1 MSFNIGLSALA
12 AAQQDINVTGN
23 NIANAGTHGFKG
35 SRASFGDVYAAS
47 ILGGGQMQQG
57 SGVALQEI
65 KQNFNQGN
73 ISFTDSTLDL
83 AINGEGFFILRSES
97 GVAYTRAG
105 SFGTDNE
112 GYVVNG
118 LGDRLQ
124 GFAPSPT
131 GQATG
136 GGPLTD
142 LRVTTGELQPR
153 PTSAVESVINVDAA
167 AAPSTVV
174 GSTLASN
181 AGQGGAPQQANNN
194 GYQATTLQV
203 VGSDR
208 QVRQINIAENASA
221 NAVAQTL
228 SGIQG
233 VTARGTTVAY
243 IDSIDA
249 TTEFRLNGRDF
260 IATGGD
266 AAGLE
271 DLAQTINAELHNVS
285 ARVVDDTIE
294 IIHSTGADLRF
305 VVTAGP
311 LGLAGASRDQTTD
324 QYEPGTFTTL
334 TVDETYTV
342 GGLVDITMDENV
354 SIAAAEFDTDGNP
367 VNYDDTIFGT
377 GIDTEGHLAGVPFE
391 TNQFDPRNPDT
402 YYRSTAVSVYDTVGS
417 QHALSMYF
425 VKERPDD
432 AGNTNLWSVYFQIDG
447 EDIGYDPNSPDG
459 EPVLAR
465 YDLIFDET
473 GRYDTNQPPIVITN
487 WHPTAADGRRLGA
500 GPVPGD
506 PNVTD
511 QLNNSNFSIDLSGL
525 TAFGGDF
532 SVQANNQD
540 GYAKGQL
547 TGLEVNGRGMV
558 SARFSNGK
566 SQVLGEV
573 ALANFA
579 NAGGLANVGGTR
591 FAETSESGSASVSGA
606 GTAGLGAIQSGA
618 LEDSNVDLPT
628 QLVQLIIA
636 QRNYQA
642 AAQVISATDNV
653 TQTIIN
659 L

>member
-23 NIANAGTHGFKG
+23 NIANAGTTGFKG
-35 SRASFGDVYAAS
+35 ARASFGDVYAAS
-47 ILGGGQMQQG
+47 VLGGGRMQQG

-83 AINGEGFFILRSES
+83 AINGEGFFVLRSES

-112 GYVVNG
+112 GYVVNA

-124 GFAPSPT
+124 GFAPSAA

-153 PTSAVESVINVDAA
+153 PTTAIESVINLDAGA
-167 AAPSTVV
+167 LPSTVV
-174 GSTLASN
+174 GSTLVSN
-181 AGQGGAPQQANNN
+181 GGQGGAPQQANSN

-203 VGSDR
+203 VGADR
-208 QVRQINIAENASA
+208 QSRLISIPENASA

-228 SGIQG
+228 SGVQG
-233 VTARGTTVAY
+233 ISARGTTVAFL
-243 IDSIDA
+243 SNVA
-249 TTEFRLNGRDF
+249 AGTEFRLNGRDF
-260 IATGGD
+260 ESTAGD
-266 AAGLE
+266 LDE
-271 DLAQTINAELHNVS
+271 LAQMINAEMHNVS
-285 ARVVDDTIE
+285 ARVVGTSIE
-294 IIHSTGADLRF
+294 VTHATGADLRI
-305 VVTAGP
+305 VSTAGSLDLASAARDP
-311 LGLAGASRDQTTD
+311 LTDEFTEGAATTMLA
-324 QYEPGTFTTL
+324 
-334 TVDETYTV
+334 DETYTV
-342 GGLVDITMDENV
+342 GGFVDITMDERV
-354 SIAAAEFDTDGNP
+354 SMVAADVDLDGNP
-367 VNYDDTIFGT
+367 VNYIDTIFGDDIDVPGALN
-377 GIDTEGHLAGVPFE
+377 GIPFE
-391 TNQFDPRNPDT
+391 TNQFDPNDPNT
-402 YYRSTAVSVYDTVGS
+402 YYRSTAVSVYDTVGT
-417 QHALSMYF
+417 QHSLSMYF

-432 AGNTNLWSVYFQIDG
+432 AGNTNLWSVYFQVDG
-447 EDIGYDPNSPDG
+447 QDIGYDPNSPDG

-473 GRYDTNQPPIVITN
+473 GRYDINQQPIVITN
-487 WHPTAADGRRLGA
+487 WHPTAADGRRVGA
-500 GPVPGD
+500 GPEPGN
-506 PNVTD
+506 PNATD
-511 QLNNSNFSIDLSGL
+511 LLTNSNFTIDLSGL

-547 TGLEVNGRGMV
+547 TGLEVNDRGLV

-579 NAGGLANVGGTR
+579 NPGGLANIGGTR

-606 GTAGLGAIQSGA
+606 GTAGLGSIQSGA

-642 AAQVISATDNV
+642 AAQVISATDNI

>member
-23 NIANAGTHGFKG
+23 NIANAGTTGFKG
-35 SRASFGDVYAAS
+35 ARASFGDVYAAS
-47 ILGGGQMQQG
+47 VLGGGRMQQG

-83 AINGEGFFILRSES
+83 AINGEGFFVLRSES

-112 GYVVNG
+112 GYVVNA

-124 GFAPSPT
+124 GFAPSAA

-153 PTSAVESVINVDAA
+153 PTTAIESVINLDAGA
-167 AAPSTVV
+167 LPSTVV
-174 GSTLASN
+174 GSRLVSN
-181 AGQGGAPQQANNN
+181 GGQGGAPQQANSN

-203 VGSDR
+203 VGADR
-208 QVRQINIAENASA
+208 QSRLISIPENASA

-228 SGIQG
+228 SGVQG
-233 VTARGTTVAY
+233 ISARGTTVAFL
-243 IDSIDA
+243 SNVA
-249 TTEFRLNGRDF
+249 AGTEFRLNGRDF
-260 IATGGD
+260 ESTAGD
-266 AAGLE
+266 LDE
-271 DLAQTINAELHNVS
+271 LAQMINAEMHNVS
-285 ARVVDDTIE
+285 ARVVGTSIE
-294 IIHSTGADLRF
+294 VTHATGADLRI
-305 VVTAGP
+305 VSTAGSLDLASAARDP
-311 LGLAGASRDQTTD
+311 LTDEFTEGAATTMLA
-324 QYEPGTFTTL
+324 
-334 TVDETYTV
+334 DETYTV
-342 GGLVDITMDENV
+342 GGFVDITMDERV
-354 SIAAAEFDTDGNP
+354 SIVAADVDLDGNP
-367 VNYDDTIFGT
+367 VNYIDTIFGDDIDVPGALN
-377 GIDTEGHLAGVPFE
+377 GIPFE
-391 TNQFDPRNPDT
+391 TNQFDPNDPNT
-402 YYRSTAVSVYDTVGS
+402 YYRSTAVSVYDTVGT
-417 QHALSMYF
+417 QHSLSMYF
-425 VKERPDD
+425 VKERSDD
-432 AGNTNLWSVYFQIDG
+432 AGNTNLWSVYFQVDG
-447 EDIGYDPNSPDG
+447 QDIGYDPNSPDG

-473 GRYDTNQPPIVITN
+473 GRYDINQQPIVITN
-487 WHPTAADGRRLGA
+487 WHPTAADGRRVGA
-500 GPVPGD
+500 GPEPGN
-506 PNVTD
+506 PNATD
-511 QLNNSNFSIDLSGL
+511 LLTNSNFTIDLSGL

-547 TGLEVNGRGMV
+547 TGLEVNDRGLV

-579 NAGGLANVGGTR
+579 NPGGLANIGGTR

-606 GTAGLGAIQSGA
+606 GTAGLGSIQSGA

-642 AAQVISATDNV
+642 AAQVISATDNI

>member
-23 NIANAGTHGFKG
+23 NIANAGTTGFKG
-35 SRASFGDVYAAS
+35 ARASFGDVYAAS
-47 ILGGGQMQQG
+47 VLGGGRMQQG

-83 AINGEGFFILRSES
+83 AINGEGFFVLRSES

-112 GYVVNG
+112 GYVVNA

-124 GFAPSPT
+124 GFAPSAA

-153 PTSAVESVINVDAA
+153 PTTAIESVINLDAGA
-167 AAPSTVV
+167 LPSTVV
-174 GSTLASN
+174 GSTLVSN
-181 AGQGGAPQQANNN
+181 GGQGGAPQQANSN

-203 VGSDR
+203 VGADR
-208 QVRQINIAENASA
+208 QSRLISIPENGSA

-228 SGIQG
+228 SGVQG
-233 VTARGTTVAY
+233 ISARGTTVAFL
-243 IDSIDA
+243 SNVA
-249 TTEFRLNGRDF
+249 AGTEFRLNGRDF
-260 IATGGD
+260 ESTAGD
-266 AAGLE
+266 LDE
-271 DLAQTINAELHNVS
+271 LAQMINAEMHNVS
-285 ARVVDDTIE
+285 ARVVGTSIE
-294 IIHSTGADLRF
+294 VTHATGADLRI
-305 VVTAGP
+305 VSTAGSLDLASAARDP
-311 LGLAGASRDQTTD
+311 LTDEFTEGAATTMLA
-324 QYEPGTFTTL
+324 
-334 TVDETYTV
+334 DETYTV
-342 GGLVDITMDENV
+342 GGFVDITMDERV
-354 SIAAAEFDTDGNP
+354 SMVAADVDLDGNP
-367 VNYDDTIFGT
+367 VNYIDTIFGDDIDVPGALN
-377 GIDTEGHLAGVPFE
+377 GIPFE
-391 TNQFDPRNPDT
+391 TNQFDPNDPNT
-402 YYRSTAVSVYDTVGS
+402 YYRSTAVSVYDTVGT
-417 QHALSMYF
+417 QHSLSMYF

-432 AGNTNLWSVYFQIDG
+432 AGNTNLWSVYFQVDG
-447 EDIGYDPNSPDG
+447 QDIGYDPNSPDG

-473 GRYDTNQPPIVITN
+473 GRYDINQQPIVITN
-487 WHPTAADGRRLGA
+487 WHPTAADGRRVGA
-500 GPVPGD
+500 GPEPGN
-506 PNVTD
+506 PNATD
-511 QLNNSNFSIDLSGL
+511 LLTNSNFTIDLSGL

-547 TGLEVNGRGMV
+547 TGLEVNDRGLV

-579 NAGGLANVGGTR
+579 NPGGLANIGGTR

-606 GTAGLGAIQSGA
+606 GTAGLGSIQSGA

-642 AAQVISATDNV
+642 AAQVISATDNI

>member
-23 NIANAGTHGFKG
+23 NIANAGTTGFKG
-35 SRASFGDVYAAS
+35 ARASFGDVYAAS
-47 ILGGGQMQQG
+47 VLGGGRMQQG

-83 AINGEGFFILRSES
+83 AINGEGFFVLRSES

-112 GYVVNG
+112 GYVVNA

-124 GFAPSPT
+124 GFAPSAA

-153 PTSAVESVINVDAA
+153 PTTAIESVINLDAGA
-167 AAPSTVV
+167 LPSTVV
-174 GSTLASN
+174 GSTLVSN
-181 AGQGGAPQQANNN
+181 GGQGGAPQQANSN

-203 VGSDR
+203 VGADR
-208 QVRQINIAENASA
+208 QSRLISIPENASA

-228 SGIQG
+228 SGVQG
-233 VTARGTTVAY
+233 ISARGTTVAFL
-243 IDSIDA
+243 SNVA
-249 TTEFRLNGRDF
+249 AGTEFRLNGRDF
-260 IATGGD
+260 ESTAGD
-266 AAGLE
+266 LDE
-271 DLAQTINAELHNVS
+271 LAQMINAEMHNVS
-285 ARVVDDTIE
+285 ARVVGTSIE
-294 IIHSTGADLRF
+294 VAHATGADLRI
-305 VVTAGP
+305 VSTAGSLDLASAARDP
-311 LGLAGASRDQTTD
+311 LTDEFTEGAATTMLA
-324 QYEPGTFTTL
+324 
-334 TVDETYTV
+334 DETYTV
-342 GGLVDITMDENV
+342 GGFVDITMDERV
-354 SIAAAEFDTDGNP
+354 SMVAADVDLDGNP
-367 VNYDDTIFGT
+367 VNYIDTIFGDDIDVPGALN
-377 GIDTEGHLAGVPFE
+377 GIPFE
-391 TNQFDPRNPDT
+391 TNQFDPNDPNT
-402 YYRSTAVSVYDTVGS
+402 YYRSTAVSVYDTVGT
-417 QHALSMYF
+417 QHSLSMYF

-432 AGNTNLWSVYFQIDG
+432 AGNTNLWSVYFQVDG
-447 EDIGYDPNSPDG
+447 QDIGYDPNSPDG

-473 GRYDTNQPPIVITN
+473 GRYDINQQPIVITN
-487 WHPTAADGRRLGA
+487 WHPTAADGRRVGA
-500 GPVPGD
+500 GPEPGN
-506 PNVTD
+506 PNATD
-511 QLNNSNFSIDLSGL
+511 LLTNSNFTIDLSGL

-547 TGLEVNGRGMV
+547 TGLEVNDRGLV

-579 NAGGLANVGGTR
+579 NPGGLANIGGTR

-606 GTAGLGAIQSGA
+606 GTAGLGSIQSGA

-642 AAQVISATDNV
+642 AAQVISATDNI